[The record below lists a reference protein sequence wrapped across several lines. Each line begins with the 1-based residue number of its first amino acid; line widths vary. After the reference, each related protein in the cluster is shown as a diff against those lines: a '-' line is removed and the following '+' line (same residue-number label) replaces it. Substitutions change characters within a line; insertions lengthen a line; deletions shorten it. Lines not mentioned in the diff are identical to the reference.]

1 MFNNNE
7 QTAHANPAA
16 KKFVYDPSSML
27 LPHEKFG
34 REQAQLDKLK
44 HLGPKN
50 EPSSPHQIL
59 RAGKGTPASRMTD
72 DMPTSSSPPESHP
85 PPYSEVPSQSM
96 LHNVGNAS
104 QQHAG
109 TSSPAD
115 RVCRFEADAG
125 ISPRIGEQDGENARM
140 QEVEAD
146 DGATESP
153 ALLSDWEVVETLGE
167 LEHCTGDGGAL
178 HGPLLTLTIF
188 RLAGT
193 GTFGRVL
200 LVRLR
205 PPYRSTSY
213 HPIFPS
219 LKYAPGEAGEP
230 SPEQTAY
237 ADAQLPHYA
246 MKVLAKSEIVRLKQV
261 EHINSERAILERVRH
276 PFLVEL

>member
-7 QTAHANPAA
+7 PTAQANPAA
-16 KKFVYDPSSML
+16 KKFIYDPSSML

-50 EPSSPHQIL
+50 EPASPHQIL
-59 RAGKGTPASRMTD
+59 RAGKGPPSSRLTD
-72 DMPTSSSPPESHP
+72 DIPTSSSPPESYP

-96 LHNVGNAS
+96 LHNVGNAN

-125 ISPRIGEQDGENARM
+125 ISPRTGEQDGDNARM

-167 LEHCTGDGGAL
+167 
-178 HGPLLTLTIF
+178 
-188 RLAGT
+188 
-193 GTFGRVL
+193 
-200 LVRLR
+200 
-205 PPYRSTSY
+205 
-213 HPIFPS
+213 
-219 LKYAPGEAGEP
+219 
-230 SPEQTAY
+230 
-237 ADAQLPHYA
+237 
-246 MKVLAKSEIVRLKQV
+246 
-261 EHINSERAILERVRH
+261 
-276 PFLVEL
+276 